1 MLEIRKGA
9 DVGRHE
15 GGGAGL
21 WRREGDQRRVI
32 PRLGVFRRSNSA
44 ALFKMREGWRSIATV
59 I

>member
-21 WRREGDQRRVI
+21 WRREGDQRGELYLGLVFLGGVTV
-32 PRLGVFRRSNSA
+32 PRF
-44 ALFKMREGWRSIATV
+44 
-59 I
+59 

>member
-1 MLEIRKGA
+1 MLEMRKGA

-44 ALFKMREGWRSIATV
+44 ALLKMREE
-59 I
+59 